1 MPYYIGDVIKESRR
15 LQARTPEEF
24 AKQGV
29 TVRLN
34 TMVEGIEIDKAQ
46 VRLKGG
52 ERVPYDV
59 LVVATGTTATAPDI
73 PGTDLEGVFTLK
85 TLTDGITIKRYIEEN
100 SCRRGVIVGA
110 GFIAMEMSE
119 AFRLRGMETRVVY
132 RGELPVKKWD
142 QAFSKRVLDEI
153 QRNEVSFL
161 TGRSPLA
168 IEKSDNGALRL
179 ITNDGDVEG
188 DIIILALGTKPETAL
203 AHDAGI
209 ALGKS
214 GALQV
219 NFSQRT
225 NMEEVYSVGDCAEVF
240 HRISKHWVNLP
251 LGDIANRQG
260 RVAGRN
266 IGGYPMIF
274 PGVVGSQCF
283 KIFNLQV
290 AATGLDER
298 DAVRSGYNPES
309 AIIKGSYIARSMSS
323 EAELDLKL
331 IADKSTG
338 RLLGAQAIGAGGA
351 VDRINTLSA
360 CLWAEM
366 DLDQI
371 GYMDLAYS
379 PPFGGAWDVIQ
390 TAAQILKKKL

>member
-1 MPYYIGDVIKESRR
+1 MPYYIGDVIKDSRM

-24 AKQGV
+24 AKQGI
-29 TVRLN
+29 TVRLH
-34 TMVEGIEIDKAQ
+34 TTVEAIETDKAQ
-46 VRLKGG
+46 VLLNGG
-52 ERVPYDV
+52 EQVPYDV
-59 LVVATGTTATAPDI
+59 LVVATGTTATKPDI
-73 PGTDLEGVFTLK
+73 PGIDLEGVFILK
-85 TLTDGITIKRYIEEN
+85 NLTDGIAIKRYIERN
-100 SCRRGVIVGA
+100 SCRSAVIVGA

-119 AFRLRGMETRVVY
+119 AFRLRGMETKVVY

-142 QAFSKRVLDEI
+142 QVFSKRVLDEI

-161 TGRSPLA
+161 TGKSPLA
-168 IEKSDNGALRL
+168 IEKSNNDALRL
-179 ITNDGDVEG
+179 ITNNGDVEG
-188 DIIILALGTKPETAL
+188 DIIILALGTKPETVL
-203 AHDAGI
+203 AAEAGI

-225 NMEEVYSVGDCAEVF
+225 NTEAVYAVGDCAEVF
-240 HRISKHWVNLP
+240 HRISKSWVSIP

-266 IGGYPMIF
+266 IGGQPMIF
-274 PGVVGSQCF
+274 PGVVGAQCF
-283 KIFNLQV
+283 KIFDLQV

-298 DAVRSGYNPES
+298 DAVRSGYHPVS
-309 AIIKGSYIARSMSS
+309 TIVKGSYIARSMSS
-323 EAELDLKL
+323 DASLDLKL

-338 RLLGAQAIGAGGA
+338 RLLGAQAVGTGGA
-351 VDRINTLSA
+351 VSRINTLSA

-379 PPFGGAWDVIQ
+379 PPFGGAWDVMQ
-390 TAAQILKKKL
+390 TAAQVLKKKL